1 VQSNPKH
8 AQDIRKLL
16 FICSSVFVLLL
27 VSLMPLLPVLITN
40 NDSNNNN
47 TNKNFLVPAY
57 SQIKDDESKDVV
69 KQLQPDVNK
78 KIREEEE
85 IEGFICATYTD
96 GTVYCD
102 EQSKTEYENKDSTI
116 APYNNEKNND
126 NDNDKATQHERYQP
140 QIQPQHGQE
149 QEQQQLR
156 MTQASNTGTLPYSGT
171 SELTDYRTGA
181 TSPSISS
188 DTPNSSEL
196 QNVLVKPSN
205 NTVKATSNY
214 EIAFTTKTTGTIAM
228 IEVKF
233 PPGFQIGNA
242 NFLQKS
248 GIKSHLFFSSFP
260 STDDTIKL
268 VANPAQ
274 TVGSDRTIRLN
285 MGNIINSYSPGNDYQ
300 VSVTTRDAAN
310 NIIDGPTVSVP
321 FELKQNNYAISSSS
335 GSKTGIITQES
346 VSQQYSTIDHNL
358 GPYDNEV
365 KETTTTTGT
374 AEGESYSNNTII
386 VDELKDGVSTDLIL
400 GSPVDKNSVRKIEEV
415 TLPCK
420 QGEIATLGGYEII
433 SNTLEQPE
441 NNPIKV
447 FVLCVKL

>member
-1 VQSNPKH
+1 
-8 AQDIRKLL
+8 
-16 FICSSVFVLLL
+16 
-27 VSLMPLLPVLITN
+27 MPLLPVIITN

-69 KQLQPDVNK
+69 KQLQSDVNK
-78 KIREEEE
+78 KIIGREE

-102 EQSKTEYENKDSTI
+102 QQSKIEYKNKDSTI
-116 APYNNEKNND
+116 APYNNKKNND
-126 NDNDKATQHERYQP
+126 NDNNKAIQHERYQP
-140 QIQPQHGQE
+140 QLQQQDEQEQE
-149 QEQQQLR
+149 QEQQRR

-181 TSPSISS
+181 TGLSISS

-196 QNVLVKPSN
+196 QNVLVKLSN
-205 NTVKATSNY
+205 NTVKATSHY
-214 EIAFTTKTTGTIAM
+214 EIVFTTKTTGTIAL
-228 IEVKF
+228 IELKF
-233 PPGFQIGNA
+233 PPGFQLGNA
-242 NFLQKS
+242 NLLQKS
-248 GIKSHLFFSSFP
+248 GIKSHLFFSSSFR

-268 VANPAQ
+268 VAYPAQ

-335 GSKTGIITQES
+335 DSKPGIITQES
-346 VSQQYSTIDHNL
+346 VSQQYSTADRNL
-358 GPYDNEV
+358 GPYVNEI
-365 KETTTTTGT
+365 KETTTGTGT

-386 VDELKDGVSTDLIL
+386 VDELNEEDGVSKDLIL

-420 QGEIATLGGYEII
+420 QGEIATVGGYEII

-441 NNPIKV
+441 NNSIKV